1 MLLIACSSTLIH
13 TADFLGATVDDGIVP
28 HVGHSMDAQ

>member
-13 TADFLGATVDDGIVP
+13 TADYQGATVDDGIVTQ
-28 HVGHSMDAQ
+28 VGHSMDAQ